1 MLDALFN
8 TTGGAAL
15 PQLLDELKTARW
27 KRLRGLRKKGYAQ
40 LRTSHGNL
48 NVEIHADMVPR
59 AAENFLGLCAKG
71 YYDGSPFHRVV
82 RHFVAQAGDPTGAGT
97 GGESLWGARF
107 DDEFDSRLL
116 HSERGVLAYAND
128 GLNRNRS
135 QFYVT
140 LKSATHLDN
149 KHTVFGKVVG
159 GLRKHDSAKVKA
171 MATALRPRLR
181 PWLTRVHS
189 HVFLILKKSE

>member
-1 MLDALFN
+1 MFTTLGFGDDAAKSVCANLVRLCEAKYYHGCLF
-8 TTGGAAL
+8 
-15 PQLLDELKTARW
+15 
-27 KRLRGLRKKGYAQ
+27 Y
-40 LRTSHGNL
+40 
-48 NVEIHADMVPR
+48 NVQP
-59 AAENFLGLCAKG
+59 NCL
-71 YYDGSPFHRVV
+71 
-82 RHFVAQAGDPTGAGT
+82 AQAGDPTGAGT

-140 LKSATHLDN
+140 LKSASHLDN

-159 GLRKHDSAKVKA
+159 GHDTLTRIENVPVDDADDH
-171 MATALRPRLR
+171 RPREDVTILGA
-181 PWLTRVHS
+181 T
-189 HVFLILKKSE
+189 VFVDPTAEADAAFEAEVREAIAKRDAPAAAPAAAPPPL